1 MHLYKDCSDLSIKK
15 FDIIYKTNDFRY
27 LIVGWDG
34 YEEIEVPKGAN
45 ERWQDIRNEWIDLL
59 DNNVIGYY
67 YQLVLESVYL
77 QTRYNV
83 VKQLLNMIWMRD
95 EFDEEAEK
103 IYVGALAEWKYK
115 WNPKQNKTKEM
126 ERLLKQLKRS
136 ENKIELKLDELEKL
150 KKENDITDDVSSLE
164 KQAVALEQ
172 ITGKNN
178 IDTETTSVNIDTE
191 TTSVRKWV
199 EITKLS
205 ESINEQR
212 RKANGK

>member
-59 DNNVIGYY
+59 DNNVIAYY

-178 IDTETTSVNIDTE
+178 IDTETTSVM
-191 TTSVRKWV
+191 KWV

>member
-59 DNNVIGYY
+59 DNNVIAYY

-103 IYVGALAEWKYK
+103 IYVGALAEWNYK

-178 IDTETTSVNIDTE
+178 IDTETTSV
-191 TTSVRKWV
+191 RKWV

>member
-178 IDTETTSVNIDTE
+178 IDTETTSV
-191 TTSVRKWV
+191 RKWV

>member
-59 DNNVIGYY
+59 DNNVIAYY

-83 VKQLLNMIWMRD
+83 VNQLLNMIWMRD

-178 IDTETTSVNIDTE
+178 IDPE

>member
-59 DNNVIGYY
+59 DNNVIAYY

-178 IDTETTSVNIDTE
+178 IDTETTSV
-191 TTSVRKWV
+191 RKWV

>member
-59 DNNVIGYY
+59 DNNVIAYY

-178 IDTETTSVNIDTE
+178 IDTEI
-191 TTSVRKWV
+191 TSVRKWV

>member
-34 YEEIEVPKGAN
+34 YKEIEVPKGAN

-83 VKQLLNMIWMRD
+83 VKQLLNMIWIRD
-95 EFDEEAEK
+95 EFDEESEK
-103 IYVGALAEWKYK
+103 IYVGALAEWNYK

-178 IDTETTSVNIDTE
+178 IDTEK
-191 TTSVRKWV
+191 TSVRKWV

>member
-1 MHLYKDCSDLSIKK
+1 MS
-15 FDIIYKTNDFRY
+15 
-27 LIVGWDG
+27 
-34 YEEIEVPKGAN
+34 
-45 ERWQDIRNEWIDLL
+45 EWIDLL
-59 DNNVIGYY
+59 DNNVIAYY

-178 IDTETTSVNIDTE
+178 IDTETTSV
-191 TTSVRKWV
+191 RKWV

>member
-83 VKQLLNMIWMRD
+83 VKQLLNMIWIRD
-95 EFDEEAEK
+95 EFDEESEK
-103 IYVGALAEWKYK
+103 IYVGALAEWNYK

-126 ERLLKQLKRS
+126 DRLLKQLKRS

-178 IDTETTSVNIDTE
+178 IDTEK
-191 TTSVRKWV
+191 TSVRKWV

>member
-83 VKQLLNMIWMRD
+83 VKQLLNMIWIRD
-95 EFDEEAEK
+95 EFDEESEK
-103 IYVGALAEWKYK
+103 IYVGALAEWNYK

-178 IDTETTSVNIDTE
+178 IDTEK
-191 TTSVRKWV
+191 TSVRKWV

>member
-59 DNNVIGYY
+59 DNNVIAYY

-115 WNPKQNKTKEM
+115 WNPKQNKTNEM

-178 IDTETTSVNIDTE
+178 IDTETTSVM
-191 TTSVRKWV
+191 KWV

>member
-83 VKQLLNMIWMRD
+83 VKQLLNMIWIRD
-95 EFDEEAEK
+95 EFDEESEK
-103 IYVGALAEWKYK
+103 IYVGALAEWNYK

-178 IDTETTSVNIDTE
+178 IDTETTSV
-191 TTSVRKWV
+191 RKWV

>member
-1 MHLYKDCSDLSIKK
+1 
-15 FDIIYKTNDFRY
+15 
-27 LIVGWDG
+27 
-34 YEEIEVPKGAN
+34 
-45 ERWQDIRNEWIDLL
+45 
-59 DNNVIGYY
+59 
-67 YQLVLESVYL
+67 
-77 QTRYNV
+77 
-83 VKQLLNMIWMRD
+83 
-95 EFDEEAEK
+95 
-103 IYVGALAEWKYK
+103 
-115 WNPKQNKTKEM
+115 M

-178 IDTETTSVNIDTE
+178 IDTEK
-191 TTSVRKWV
+191 TSVRKWV

>member
-34 YEEIEVPKGAN
+34 YKEIEVPKGAN

-83 VKQLLNMIWMRD
+83 VKQLLNMIWIRD
-95 EFDEEAEK
+95 EFDEESKK
-103 IYVGALAEWKYK
+103 IYVGALAEWNYK

-136 ENKIELKLDELEKL
+136 ENKIDLKLDELEKL

-178 IDTETTSVNIDTE
+178 IDTETTSV
-191 TTSVRKWV
+191 RKWV

>member
-45 ERWQDIRNEWIDLL
+45 ERWQDIRNEWIELL

-83 VKQLLNMIWMRD
+83 VKQLLNMIWIRD
-95 EFDEEAEK
+95 EFDEESEK
-103 IYVGALAEWKYK
+103 IYVGALAEWKYN

-178 IDTETTSVNIDTE
+178 IDTETTSV
-191 TTSVRKWV
+191 RKWV

>member
-27 LIVGWDG
+27 LIVEWDG
-34 YEEIEVPKGAN
+34 YEEIEVPKDAN

-103 IYVGALAEWKYK
+103 IYVGALAEWNYK

-178 IDTETTSVNIDTE
+178 IDTETTSV
-191 TTSVRKWV
+191 RKWV

>member
-83 VKQLLNMIWMRD
+83 VKQLLNMIWIRD

-103 IYVGALAEWKYK
+103 IYVGALAEWNYK

-178 IDTETTSVNIDTE
+178 IDTETTSV
-191 TTSVRKWV
+191 RKWI

>member
-83 VKQLLNMIWMRD
+83 VKQLLNMIWIRD
-95 EFDEEAEK
+95 EFDEESEK
-103 IYVGALAEWKYK
+103 IYVGALAEWKY
-115 WNPKQNKTKEM
+115 
-126 ERLLKQLKRS
+126 
-136 ENKIELKLDELEKL
+136 
-150 KKENDITDDVSSLE
+150 
-164 KQAVALEQ
+164 
-172 ITGKNN
+172 
-178 IDTETTSVNIDTE
+178 
-191 TTSVRKWV
+191 
-199 EITKLS
+199 
-205 ESINEQR
+205 
-212 RKANGK
+212 

>member
-178 IDTETTSVNIDTE
+178 IDTETTSVM
-191 TTSVRKWV
+191 KWV

>member
-45 ERWQDIRNEWIDLL
+45 ERWQDIRNEWIELL

-83 VKQLLNMIWMRD
+83 VKQLLNMIWIRD
-95 EFDEEAEK
+95 EFDEESEK
-103 IYVGALAEWKYK
+103 IYVGALAEWKYN

-178 IDTETTSVNIDTE
+178 IDTETTSV
-191 TTSVRKWV
+191 RKWV
-199 EITKLS
+199 EITKLT

>member
-27 LIVGWDG
+27 LIVEWDG
-34 YEEIEVPKGAN
+34 YEEIEVPKDAN

-103 IYVGALAEWKYK
+103 IYVGALAEWNYK

-178 IDTETTSVNIDTE
+178 IDTEK
-191 TTSVRKWV
+191 TSVRKWV